1 MASRKSY
8 PCFACQKAGYDDV
21 MVLLDGKDEQG
32 RTKYLNEDG
41 TKHTHLGSSSQQ
53 PQAQPQPQQQGQVY
67 TTIVTQ
73 TTKEDRILNL
83 LSDLN
88 VKMNHAI
95 KLLEENK

>member
-1 MASRKSY
+1 MSKVR
-8 PCFACQKAGYDDV
+8 CRCD
-21 MVLLDGKDEQG
+21 VLLNGKDEQG

-53 PQAQPQPQQQGQVY
+53 PQTPQQQGQAF
-67 TTIVTQ
+67 TTMVRP
-73 TTKEDRILNL
+73 TTDEDHILNL